1 MQLHPNRA
9 MRYFSP
15 GGVFIG
21 LLKFY
26 HTVRQRDEGEKNS
39 PKIINNK
46 KKSIKDTRSGGRKM
60 NEAYSAYN
68 IKNALR
74 ALAVDPRYSDEQI
87 DAMYDLVAEIT
98 GLSTDSVI
106 DAIYDDDEVIYAD
119 ELCCY

>member
-1 MQLHPNRA
+1 MKYL
-9 MRYFSP
+9 SL

-26 HTVRQRDEGEKNS
+26 HTVRQRQSDKGMRGEKNS